1 MRIVA
6 CLALLLVG
14 LALVRE
20 APGQLHSGDIELS
33 VPTPGGPIVT
43 SGGEW
48 VGEYAGRVFD
58 EGIFP
63 LAPPFVTGSPGF
75 DSSAGT
81 FPAGSLIRFDFVK
94 ELLYWNGTA
103 LAPPVATMMVDY
115 QDVRFASITGADT
128 AGAPGFV
135 ITSVPSNGSFH
146 EHIEYALPGDA
157 AAGLYGLVLTL
168 GPGAATSAFTTSDS
182 FLVTFAQGS
191 FPDYAAGLEAL
202 VDTAFA
208 PAGIVIDVPSG
219 TQTQA
224 QAGYPSIASATS
236 VTKTGAG
243 TLVFDVANAYTGPT
257 TISAGTLLVSHPDSL
272 SATAVTVSSGG
283 QLSLSQDGR
292 VIVGVGGLAVAG
304 GSGGGLVDLAA
315 GELIVA
321 AGGIPAADLRADIIA
336 GRNGG
341 AWNGTTGITSSLVA
355 ASGGTREV
363 GYLIAGDGSARVS
376 FAASGDVD
384 LSGQVNVFDLV
395 SINSSGRYGAGAGS
409 DWSQGDF
416 NYDGV
421 TNVFDLVGVNTAG
434 AYGRGDYFP
443 APPLAA
449 GSMAAVPEPG
459 AASSAGLGIGLV
471 WMARL
476 FRRPGG
482 QPQRDGRI
490 ISAM

>member
-1 MRIVA
+1 
-6 CLALLLVG
+6 
-14 LALVRE
+14 
-20 APGQLHSGDIELS
+20 
-33 VPTPGGPIVT
+33 
-43 SGGEW
+43 
-48 VGEYAGRVFD
+48 
-58 EGIFP
+58 
-63 LAPPFVTGSPGF
+63 
-75 DSSAGT
+75 
-81 FPAGSLIRFDFVK
+81 
-94 ELLYWNGTA
+94 
-103 LAPPVATMMVDY
+103 
-115 QDVRFASITGADT
+115 
-128 AGAPGFV
+128 
-135 ITSVPSNGSFH
+135 
-146 EHIEYALPGDA
+146 
-157 AAGLYGLVLTL
+157 
-168 GPGAATSAFTTSDS
+168 
-182 FLVTFAQGS
+182 
-191 FPDYAAGLEAL
+191 
-202 VDTAFA
+202 
-208 PAGIVIDVPSG
+208 
-219 TQTQA
+219 
-224 QAGYPSIASATS
+224 
-236 VTKTGAG
+236 
-243 TLVFDVANAYTGPT
+243 
-257 TISAGTLLVSHPDSL
+257 
-272 SATAVTVSSGG
+272 
-283 QLSLSQDGR
+283 